1 MIKMQISDLQ
11 KRDSAERAMTATRT
25 EILEAL
31 CALGICSVC
40 MHYDGYCDEGQV
52 QEIEVSPLGTVLPKD
67 LEYRLKNF
75 GLVFAYALNAGFESE
90 HGAYG
95 KLTWDLNANSFKVEH
110 NQYHLECETTHYEGL

>member
-1 MIKMQISDLQ
+1 MTDITVNDLRRDNAEQI
-11 KRDSAERAMTATRT
+11 MTATRT

-40 MHYDGYCDEGQV
+40 LHYDGYGDEGQI
-52 QEIEVSPLGTVLPKD
+52 QDIEVSPSGTVLPED

-75 GLVFAYALNAGFESE
+75 GFVFAYDLNYYFDVG
-90 HGAYG
+90 HGSSG
-95 KLTWDLNANSFKVEH
+95 MLNWDLNANSFKVEH

>member
-1 MIKMQISDLQ
+1 MTDIEINDLRRDNAEQI
-11 KRDSAERAMTATRT
+11 MTDTRT

-40 MHYDGYCDEGQV
+40 LHYDGYGDVGQI
-52 QEIEVSPLGTVLPKD
+52 QDIEVSPSGTVLPED
-67 LEYRLKNF
+67 LEYRLKSF
-75 GLVFAYALNAGFESE
+75 GFVFSYDLNYDFGAGYGSS
-90 HGAYG
+90 G